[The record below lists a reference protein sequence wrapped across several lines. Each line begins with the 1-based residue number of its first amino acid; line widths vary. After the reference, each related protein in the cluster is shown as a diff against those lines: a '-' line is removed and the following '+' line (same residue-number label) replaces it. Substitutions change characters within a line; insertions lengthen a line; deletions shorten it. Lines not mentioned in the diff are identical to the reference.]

1 MHYDPLTPRWDPLCF
16 PTEGSFVPANKHH
29 PHILPT
35 TTNKKFMAADSIF
48 RNTQTPTCKSC
59 HRALQTISS
68 NTTDAALCWSEVECQ
83 KVLPEHNEFSIFD
96 WHFGWRRGDVFLVGG
111 EHGCSVCG
119 GGGVVPLPV
128 WTQHNHTHSALNSV
142 SSSSPA
148 SSSSSLQLH
157 RTEQRKKPVRAHS
170 AGGSFRSRTMTGLNH
185 LLRWCLVAC
194 IFQSYLLSDMR
205 LRLLTR
211 SKG

>member
-1 MHYDPLTPRWDPLCF
+1 MWWYIAQQITQEPVLQIQVNEVHYDPLTPRWNPLCF

-48 RNTQTPTCKSC
+48 RNTQTRTCKSC
-59 HRALQTISS
+59 HRALRTISS

-83 KVLPEHNEFSIFD
+83 KVLPEHNEFSVFD

-128 WTQHNHTHSALNSV
+128 WTQHNHTHSALNFV
-142 SSSSPA
+142 SSSSPS

-157 RTEQRKKPVRAHS
+157 RTEKETCEDTISWQIIQVTFNDRIKP
-170 AGGSFRSRTMTGLNH
+170 GTT
-185 LLRWCLVAC
+185 
-194 IFQSYLLSDMR
+194 
-205 LRLLTR
+205 
-211 SKG
+211 